1 MKVKLLLTAITLS
14 CLAIDVLAQVSISGK
29 IVSADTNE
37 PLKILIMQLYCLL
50 KIILKNHLL

>member
-29 IVSADTNE
+29 IVSARYQRT
-37 PLKILIMQLYCLL
+37 YSGS
-50 KIILKNHLL
+50 